1 MNRAASGSVTVE
13 NFRGRLRIRLPRFL
27 FGGNQVRFSLGLPDT
42 PVNRQAAELK
52 ARQIEL
58 DIALGQFDPTLE
70 KYKLTPQ
77 IAGLPLIEIWD
88 RYANHKARELSATTI
103 AKDFKKT
110 RNHIAALPTQK
121 LERARD
127 IRSALTKK
135 LTSDAA
141 RRCLVQIN
149 ACCNWAVE
157 EQLIVSNPFDKLR
170 SPKKATKKAI
180 DPFNSDEVNLILE
193 GFANH
198 PQGQYY
204 LPFIKFLFA
213 TGCRPSEAIALTWQD
228 ISQDLATVTFS
239 QAVVLGN
246 RKKTKTATIR
256 KFPVNKSLKDLL
268 TQIKLTKA
276 KSTQLVF
283 PAPLGGSIDN
293 HNLLT
298 RLWTPIL
305 KSQGINHR
313 PLYNT
318 RHTFITR
325 CLEQGIEVTQ
335 VARWVG
341 NSAKTIWQ
349 HYAGLI
355 SSSEVP
361 EML

>member
-1 MNRAASGSVTVE
+1 MRSPSGSVTVE

-27 FGGNQVRFSLGLPDT
+27 FGGSQVRFSLHLPDT
-42 PVNRQAAELK
+42 AINRQAAEIK

-58 DIALGQFDPTLE
+58 DIALGTFDPTLD
-70 KYKLTPQ
+70 KYKSSPA
-77 IAGLPLIEIWD
+77 IAALSLIEIWD
-88 RYANHKARELSATTI
+88 KYATYKAKELSATTI
-103 AKDFKKT
+103 AKDYKKA
-110 RNHIAALPTQK
+110 RNHITALPTQK
-121 LERARD
+121 LERARE

-157 EQLIVSNPFDKLR
+157 ELLITTNPFDKMR

-180 DPFNSDEVNLILE
+180 DPFNPSEVALILE
-193 GFANH
+193 GFLGH

-204 LPFIKFLFA
+204 LPFVKFLFA
-213 TGCRPSEAIALTWQD
+213 TGCRPSEAIALTWGD
-228 ISQDLATVTFS
+228 ISPDLTTITFS
-239 QAVVLGN
+239 QAIVLGQ
-246 RKKTKTATIR
+246 RKSTKTNTLR
-256 KFPVNKSLKDLL
+256 KFPVNGSLHKIL
-268 TQIKLTKA
+268 TQLKLNSLDSK
-276 KSTQLVF
+276 QLVF
-283 PAPLGGSIDN
+283 PAPMGGRIDN

-298 RLWTPIL
+298 RVWTPIL
-305 KSQGINHR
+305 QQQGINHR

-318 RHTFITR
+318 RHTFISR

-335 VARWVG
+335 IARWVG

-355 SSSEVP
+355 STSDVP

>member
-1 MNRAASGSVTVE
+1 MRSPSGSVTVE

-27 FGGNQVRFSLGLPDT
+27 FAGNQVRFSLHLPDT
-42 PVNRQAAELK
+42 PINRQAAELK
-52 ARQIEL
+52 AKQIEL
-58 DIALGQFDPTLE
+58 DIALGQFDTTLG
-70 KYKLTPQ
+70 KYRQTPQ
-77 IAGLPLIEIWD
+77 IATLSLIELWD
-88 RYANHKARELSATTI
+88 RYTSYKAKELSATTI
-103 AKDFKKT
+103 AKDFKKA
-110 RNHIAALPTQK
+110 RNHIVALPTHK
-121 LERARD
+121 LERARE

-157 EQLIVSNPFDKLR
+157 EGLIATNPFEKMR

-180 DPFNSDEVNLILE
+180 DPFNSSEVALILE

-198 PQGQYY
+198 HQGEYY

-213 TGCRPSEAIALTWQD
+213 TGCRPTEAIALTWGD
-228 ISQDLATVTFS
+228 ISPDLTVITFS
-239 QAVVLGN
+239 EAIVLGQ
-246 RKKTKTATIR
+246 RKSTKTKTIR
-256 KFPVNKSLKDLL
+256 KFPTNGSLREIL
-268 TQIKLTKA
+268 TQIKLNA
-276 KSTQLVF
+276 SADRLVF
-283 PAPLGGSIDN
+283 PAPFGGKLDN

-298 RLWTPIL
+298 RFWTPIL
-305 KSQGINHR
+305 KQQGINHR

-318 RHTFITR
+318 RHTFISR

-335 VARWVG
+335 IAAWVG

-361 EML
+361 DMI